1 MQQQNNNPYNQP
13 PQGPM
18 IPPQGAPRPR
28 GWRERWLQWFCMSG
42 RISSAKELTLP
53 NWLTRKA
60 IVFFFVAMYACW
72 GKLGLLPENQE
83 QEENEIKKV

>member
-1 MQQQNNNPYNQP
+1 
-13 PQGPM
+13 
-18 IPPQGAPRPR
+18 
-28 GWRERWLQWFCMSG
+28 MSG